1 MILSRLKTGV
11 FSLAL
16 ASLLALL
23 ATASGA
29 SAGVRL
35 NGVDF
40 GAYPAVGATV
50 LTSVPSTVAPTL
62 LENGR
67 PVVGLRATN
76 LGRSKNVVLALDT
89 SRSMAGKP
97 LAEAAAAATAFV
109 ASKPASDRIAL
120 VTFGQHA
127 AQQGPFSTATI
138 DSDNALRTLA
148 VGANSGT
155 ALWDAVDLSARLLAS
170 QQGGRVVVLLTD
182 GNDVGSQAS
191 ESDALL
197 SLHKAGAVVYPIAF
211 GSHADSTGLKLLASQ
226 TGGSFH
232 AAATS
237 TTLSGIYKSIGRE
250 LRRTWRVRYLTTGR
264 PGDKL
269 ELKASVGKLG
279 TDRTTV
285 TIPDPYGSSS
295 AANGKPSPL
304 LPNGI
309 YGKAGDVL
317 FTLLV
322 ALLVLAAG
330 ILAASTLRGSW
341 LKRRLSPHVEP
352 SRGRAAKHRTG
363 RDRLAM
369 LSGLFR
375 VTESTFAHRRQWR
388 NMQLLL
394 ERADLP
400 LRTVEFT
407 WLLIGSAFV
416 LGLFVA
422 LLGRSAMAIL
432 ASFLIGGLVP
442 YLFVWTKARRR
453 MRAFE
458 DQLPDLLITM
468 AASLKAGHSF
478 KQGIQS
484 VVDEGQDPAA
494 KELRRVLTDTQL
506 GRPMEA
512 ALQETADRIGSKNF
526 SFVIT
531 AVNIQRQVGGSL
543 AGLFDMVA
551 DTVRDRQQFA
561 RKIRSLTAM
570 GRMAAY
576 VLIGLPFF
584 IAISMSLL
592 NPTYMDPLFH
602 THTGHMLMM
611 VGLTMMAFGSLVLK
625 KIVSFKG

>member
-1 MILSRLKTGV
+1 MRLLRLV
-11 FSLAL
+11 LA
-16 ASLLALL
+16 AAALVAL
-23 ATASGA
+23 TVPAAAG
-29 SAGVRL
+29 AGVRL

-40 GAYPAVGATV
+40 GVYPAVRATV
-50 LTSVPSTVAPTL
+50 VTSVPSTAPPRL
-62 LENGR
+62 LENGQ
-67 PVVGLRATN
+67 PVVGLQAVN

-109 ASKPASDRIAL
+109 ATKPSSDRIAL
-120 VTFGQHA
+120 VTFGQRA
-127 AQQGPFSTATI
+127 SLQGPFSTSTI

-170 QQGGRVVVLLTD
+170 QAGGRVVVLLTD
-182 GNDVGSQAS
+182 GNDVGSRAS

-197 SLHKAGAVVYPIAF
+197 SLHKAGVVVYPIAF
-211 GSHADSTGLKLLASQ
+211 GSHADSSGLERLASS

-232 AAATS
+232 TASTS
-237 TTLSGIYKSIGRE
+237 ATLSGIYSSIGRE
-250 LRRTWRVRYLTTGR
+250 LRRTWRVRYLTTAR

-269 ELKASVGKLG
+269 ELTASVGKLG
-279 TDRTTV
+279 SDKTSV
-285 TIPDPYGSSS
+285 SVPGSGS
-295 AANGKPSPL
+295 ATNGKPSPL
-304 LPNGI
+304 LPDSF
-309 YGKAGDVL
+309 YGRAGDLL
-317 FTLLV
+317 FTVLA

-341 LKRRLSPHVEP
+341 LKRRLAAHVEP

-363 RDRLAM
+363 RERLAM

-375 VTESTFAHRRQWR
+375 VTESTFGHRRQWR
-388 NMQLLL
+388 NLQLLL

-400 LRTVEFT
+400 LRTVEFA
-407 WLLIGSAFV
+407 WLLIGCSFV
-416 LGLFVA
+416 LA
-422 LLGRSAMAIL
+422 LLAAIINGGALAIL
-432 ASFLIGGLVP
+432 ASFLVGGFVP
-442 YLFVWTKARRR
+442 YLVVWMKARKRV
-453 MRAFE
+453 RAFE

-484 VVDEGQDPAA
+484 VVDEGQEPAA

-512 ALQETADRIGSKNF
+512 ALQETAERIGSKNF

-576 VLIGLPFF
+576 VLVGLPFF
-584 IAISMSLL
+584 IALAMTVL

-602 THTGHMLMM
+602 SHTGHMLIML
-611 VGLTMMAFGSLVLK
+611 GLTMMAFGSLVLK

>member
-1 MILSRLKTGV
+1 MRLLRLV
-11 FSLAL
+11 LA
-16 ASLLALL
+16 AAALVAL
-23 ATASGA
+23 TVPAAAG
-29 SAGVRL
+29 AGVRL

-40 GAYPAVGATV
+40 GAYPAVRATV
-50 LTSVPSTVAPTL
+50 VTSVPSTAPPKL

-67 PVVGLRATN
+67 PVVGLQAVN

-109 ASKPASDRIAL
+109 ATKPSSDRIAL
-120 VTFGQHA
+120 VTFGQRA
-127 AQQGPFSTATI
+127 SLQGPFSTSTI

-170 QQGGRVVVLLTD
+170 QPGGRVVVLLTD
-182 GNDVGSQAS
+182 GNDVGSRAS

-197 SLHKAGAVVYPIAF
+197 SLHKAGVVVYPIAF
-211 GSHADSTGLKLLASQ
+211 GSHADSSGLERLASS

-232 AAATS
+232 TASTS
-237 TTLSGIYKSIGRE
+237 ATLSGIYSSIGRE
-250 LRRTWRVRYLTTGR
+250 LRRTWRVRYLTTAR

-269 ELKASVGKLG
+269 ELKASVGRLG
-279 TDRTTV
+279 SDTTSV
-285 TIPDPYGSSS
+285 SVPGSGS
-295 AANGKPSPL
+295 ATSDKPSPL
-304 LPNGI
+304 LPDSF
-309 YGKAGDVL
+309 YGRAGDLL
-317 FTLLV
+317 FTVLA

-341 LKRRLSPHVEP
+341 LKRRLAAHVEP

-363 RDRLAM
+363 RERLAM

-375 VTESTFAHRRQWR
+375 VTESTFGHRRQWR
-388 NMQLLL
+388 NLQLLL

-400 LRTVEFT
+400 LRTVEFA
-407 WLLIGSAFV
+407 WLLIGCSFV
-416 LGLFVA
+416 LAVLAAIINGGA
-422 LLGRSAMAIL
+422 LAIL
-432 ASFLIGGLVP
+432 ASFLVGGFVP
-442 YLFVWTKARRR
+442 YLVVWMKARRR
-453 MRAFE
+453 VRAFE

-484 VVDEGQDPAA
+484 VVDEGQEPAA

-512 ALQETADRIGSKNF
+512 ALQETAERIGSKNF

-576 VLIGLPFF
+576 VLVGLPFF
-584 IAISMSLL
+584 IALAMTVL

-602 THTGHMLMM
+602 SHTGHMLIML
-611 VGLTMMAFGSLVLK
+611 GLTMMAFGSLVLK

>member
-1 MILSRLKTGV
+1 MRLLRLV
-11 FSLAL
+11 LA
-16 ASLLALL
+16 AAALVAL
-23 ATASGA
+23 TVPAAAG
-29 SAGVRL
+29 AGVRL

-40 GAYPAVGATV
+40 GAYPAVRATV
-50 LTSVPSTVAPTL
+50 VTSVPSAAQPRL
-62 LENGR
+62 FENGR
-67 PVVGLRATN
+67 PVVGLQAVN

-109 ASKPASDRIAL
+109 ATKPSSDRIAL
-120 VTFGQHA
+120 VTFGQRA
-127 AQQGPFSTATI
+127 SLQGPFSTSTI

-170 QQGGRVVVLLTD
+170 QPGGRVVVLLTD
-182 GNDVGSQAS
+182 GNDVGSRAS

-197 SLHKAGAVVYPIAF
+197 SLHKAGVVVYPIAF
-211 GSHADSTGLKLLASQ
+211 GSHADSSGLERLASS

-232 AAATS
+232 TASTS
-237 TTLSGIYKSIGRE
+237 ATLSGIYSSIGRE
-250 LRRTWRVRYLTTGR
+250 LRRTWRVRYLTTAR

-269 ELKASVGKLG
+269 ELKASAGKLG
-279 TDRTTV
+279 SDKTSV
-285 TIPDPYGSSS
+285 SVPGSGS
-295 AANGKPSPL
+295 ATSDKPSPL
-304 LPNGI
+304 LPDSF
-309 YGKAGDVL
+309 YGRAGDLL
-317 FTLLV
+317 FTVLA

-341 LKRRLSPHVEP
+341 LKRRLAAHVEP

-363 RDRLAM
+363 RERLAM

-388 NMQLLL
+388 NLQLLL

-400 LRTVEFT
+400 LRTVEFA
-407 WLLIGSAFV
+407 WLLIGCSFV
-416 LGLFVA
+416 LGVLAAIINGGA
-422 LLGRSAMAIL
+422 LAIL
-432 ASFLIGGLVP
+432 ASFLVGGFVP
-442 YLFVWTKARRR
+442 YLVVWMKARRR
-453 MRAFE
+453 VRAFE

-484 VVDEGQDPAA
+484 VVDEGQEPAA

-584 IAISMSLL
+584 IAISMTVL

-602 THTGHMLMM
+602 SHTGHMLIML
-611 VGLTMMAFGSLVLK
+611 GLTMMAFGSLVLK

>member
-1 MILSRLKTGV
+1 MRPPR
-11 FSLAL
+11 LAL
-16 ASLLALL
+16 AGAALVAL
-23 ATASGA
+23 SVPVAAGA
-29 SAGVRL
+29 GIRL

-40 GAYPAVGATV
+40 GAYPAVRATV
-50 LTSVPSTVAPTL
+50 VTSVPSAAPPRL

-67 PVVGLRATN
+67 SVVGLQAVN

-109 ASKPASDRIAL
+109 ATKPSSDRIAL
-120 VTFGQHA
+120 VTFGQRA
-127 AQQGPFSTATI
+127 SQQGPFSTSTI

-170 QQGGRVVVLLTD
+170 QPGGRVVVLLTD
-182 GNDVGSQAS
+182 GNDVGSRAS

-197 SLHKAGAVVYPIAF
+197 SLHKAGVVVYPIAF
-211 GSHADSTGLKLLASQ
+211 GSHADSSGLKRLARS

-232 AAATS
+232 TASTS
-237 TTLSGIYKSIGRE
+237 ATLSGIYSSIGRE
-250 LRRTWRVRYLTTGR
+250 LRRTWRVRYLTTAR

-269 ELKASVGKLG
+269 ELKASVGRLG
-279 TDRTTV
+279 SDTTSV
-285 TIPDPYGSSS
+285 SVPGNGS
-295 AANGKPSPL
+295 ATNGKPSPL
-304 LPNGI
+304 LPDSF
-309 YGKAGDVL
+309 YGRAGDLFFTVL
-317 FTLLV
+317 A

-341 LKRRLSPHVEP
+341 LKRRLAAHVEP
-352 SRGRAAKHRTG
+352 SRSRAAKHRTG
-363 RDRLAM
+363 RERLAM

-375 VTESTFAHRRQWR
+375 LTESTFAHRRQWR

-400 LRTVEFT
+400 LRTVEFA
-407 WLLIGSAFV
+407 WLLIGCSFV
-416 LGLFVA
+416 LAVFAAIISGGA
-422 LLGRSAMAIL
+422 LPIL
-432 ASFLIGGLVP
+432 ACFLVGGFVP
-442 YLFVWTKARRR
+442 YLVVWMKARRR

-576 VLIGLPFF
+576 VLVGLPFF
-584 IAISMSLL
+584 IALAMTVL
-592 NPTYMDPLFH
+592 NRTYMAPLFD
-602 THTGHMLMM
+602 THTGHMLIMA
-611 VGLTMMAFGSLVLK
+611 GLTMMAFGSLVLK

>member
-1 MILSRLKTGV
+1 MRLLRLV
-11 FSLAL
+11 LA
-16 ASLLALL
+16 AAALVAL
-23 ATASGA
+23 TVPVAAGA
-29 SAGVRL
+29 GIRL

-40 GAYPAVGATV
+40 GAYPAVRATV
-50 LTSVPSTVAPTL
+50 VTSVPSAAPPRL

-67 PVVGLRATN
+67 PVVGLQAVN

-109 ASKPASDRIAL
+109 ATKPSSDRIAL
-120 VTFGQHA
+120 VTFGQRA
-127 AQQGPFSTATI
+127 SQQGPFSTSTI

-155 ALWDAVDLSARLLAS
+155 ALWDAVDLSARLLAG
-170 QQGGRVVVLLTD
+170 QPGGRVVVLLTD
-182 GNDVGSQAS
+182 GNDVGSRAS

-197 SLHKAGAVVYPIAF
+197 SLHKAGVVVYPIAF
-211 GSHADSTGLKLLASQ
+211 GSHADSSGLERLASS

-232 AAATS
+232 TASTS
-237 TTLSGIYKSIGRE
+237 ATLSGIYSSIGRE
-250 LRRTWRVRYLTTGR
+250 LRRTWRVRYLTTAR

-269 ELKASVGKLG
+269 ELKASAGKLG
-279 TDRTTV
+279 SDKTSV
-285 TIPDPYGSSS
+285 SVPGSGS
-295 AANGKPSPL
+295 ATSDKPSPL
-304 LPNGI
+304 LPDSF
-309 YGKAGDVL
+309 YGRAGDLL
-317 FTLLV
+317 FTVLA

-341 LKRRLSPHVEP
+341 LKRRLAAHVEP

-363 RDRLAM
+363 RERLAM
-369 LSGLFR
+369 LGGLFR
-375 VTESTFAHRRQWR
+375 VTESTFGHRRQWR
-388 NMQLLL
+388 NLQLLL

-400 LRTVEFT
+400 LRTVEFA
-407 WLLIGSAFV
+407 WLLIGCSFV
-416 LGLFVA
+416 LGVLAAIINGGA
-422 LLGRSAMAIL
+422 LAIL
-432 ASFLIGGLVP
+432 ASFLVGGFVP
-442 YLFVWTKARRR
+442 YLVVWMKARRR
-453 MRAFE
+453 VRAFE

-484 VVDEGQDPAA
+484 VVDEGQEPAA

-576 VLIGLPFF
+576 VLVGLPFF
-584 IAISMSLL
+584 IALALTVL
-592 NPTYMDPLFH
+592 NRTYMEPLFN
-602 THTGHMLMM
+602 THTGHMLIMA
-611 VGLTMMAFGSLVLK
+611 GLTMMAFGSLILK

>member
-1 MILSRLKTGV
+1 MRPLRLVLAGAALVALSV
-11 FSLAL
+11 PVA
-16 ASLLALL
+16 A
-23 ATASGA
+23 GA
-29 SAGVRL
+29 GIRL

-40 GAYPAVGATV
+40 GAYPAVRATV
-50 LTSVPSTVAPTL
+50 VTSAPSAAPPRL

-67 PVVGLRATN
+67 PVVGLQAVN

-109 ASKPASDRIAL
+109 ATKPSSDRIAL
-120 VTFGQHA
+120 VTFGQRA
-127 AQQGPFSTATI
+127 SQQGPFSTSTI

-170 QQGGRVVVLLTD
+170 QPGGRVVVLLTD
-182 GNDVGSQAS
+182 GNDVGSRAS
-191 ESDALL
+191 ESDAIL
-197 SLHKAGAVVYPIAF
+197 SLHKAGVVVYPIAF
-211 GSHADSTGLKLLASQ
+211 GSRADSSGLERLASS

-232 AAATS
+232 TASTS
-237 TTLSGIYKSIGRE
+237 ATLSGIYSSIGRE
-250 LRRTWRVRYLTTGR
+250 LRRTWRVRYLTTAR

-269 ELKASVGKLG
+269 ELKASLG
-279 TDRTTV
+279 RLGSDTTSV
-285 TIPDPYGSSS
+285 SVPGSGS
-295 AANGKPSPL
+295 ATKDKPSPL
-304 LPNGI
+304 LPDAF
-309 YGKAGDVL
+309 YGKAGDLL
-317 FTLLV
+317 FTVLA

-341 LKRRLSPHVEP
+341 LKRRVAAHVEP

-363 RDRLAM
+363 RERLAM

-388 NMQLLL
+388 NLQLLL

-400 LRTVEFT
+400 LRTVEFA
-407 WLLIGSAFV
+407 WLLIGCSFV
-416 LGLFVA
+416 LAVLAAIISGGA
-422 LLGRSAMAIL
+422 LAIL
-432 ASFLIGGLVP
+432 ACFLIGGFVP
-442 YLFVWTKARRR
+442 YLVVWMKAKRR

-494 KELRRVLTDTQL
+494 KELRRVITDTQL
-506 GRPMEA
+506 GRPMDA

-584 IAISMSLL
+584 IALAMTVL

-602 THTGHMLMM
+602 THTGHMLIMG
-611 VGLTMMAFGSLVLK
+611 GLTMMAFGSLILK

>member
-1 MILSRLKTGV
+1 MRPLRLVLAGATLVALSVPVAAG
-11 FSLAL
+11 
-16 ASLLALL
+16 
-23 ATASGA
+23 
-29 SAGVRL
+29 AGVRL

-40 GAYPAVGATV
+40 GAYPAVRATV
-50 LTSVPSTVAPTL
+50 VTSVPSAAQPRL

-67 PVVGLRATN
+67 PVVGLQAVN

-109 ASKPASDRIAL
+109 ATKPSSDRIAL
-120 VTFGQHA
+120 VTFGQRA
-127 AQQGPFSTATI
+127 SQQGPFSTSTI

-170 QQGGRVVVLLTD
+170 QPGGRVVVLLTD
-182 GNDVGSQAS
+182 GNDVGSRAS
-191 ESDALL
+191 ESDAIL
-197 SLHKAGAVVYPIAF
+197 SLHKAGVVVYPIAF
-211 GSHADSTGLKLLASQ
+211 GSRADSSGLERLASS

-232 AAATS
+232 TASTS
-237 TTLSGIYKSIGRE
+237 ATLSGIYSSIGRE
-250 LRRTWRVRYLTTGR
+250 LRRTWRVRYLTTAR

-269 ELKASVGKLG
+269 ALQASVGKLG
-279 TDRTTV
+279 SDKTSV
-285 TIPDPYGSSS
+285 SVPGSGS
-295 AANGKPSPL
+295 ATNDKPSPL
-304 LPNGI
+304 LPDSF
-309 YGKAGDVL
+309 YGRAGDLL
-317 FTLLV
+317 FTVLA

-341 LKRRLSPHVEP
+341 LKRRVAAHVEP

-363 RDRLAM
+363 RERLAM

-388 NMQLLL
+388 NLQLLL

-400 LRTVEFT
+400 LRTVEFA
-407 WLLIGSAFV
+407 WLLIGCSFV
-416 LGLFVA
+416 LA
-422 LLGRSAMAIL
+422 LLAAIISGGALAIL
-432 ASFLIGGLVP
+432 ACFLVGGFVP
-442 YLFVWTKARRR
+442 YLVVWMKAKRR

-494 KELRRVLTDTQL
+494 KELRRVITDTQL

-576 VLIGLPFF
+576 VLVGLPFF
-584 IAISMSLL
+584 IALSMTVL

-602 THTGHMLMM
+602 THTGHMLIMG
-611 VGLTMMAFGSLVLK
+611 GLTMMAFGSLILK

>member
-1 MILSRLKTGV
+1 MSRKRGAFWLGLVTG
-11 FSLAL
+11 LAAL
-16 ASLLALL
+16 A
-23 ATASGA
+23 TTTGTA
-29 SAGVRL
+29 SAGVRV

-40 GAYPAVGATV
+40 GAYPQVRTTV
-50 LTSVPSTVAPTL
+50 VTSAFSSTQPSL
-62 LENGR
+62 FENGQR
-67 PVVGLRATN
+67 VVGLQAVN
-76 LGRSKNVVLALDT
+76 LGRCKNVVLALDT

-97 LAEAAAAATAFV
+97 LVGAATAATAFV
-109 ASKPASDRIAL
+109 AAKPACDRVAL

-127 AQQGPFSTATI
+127 SQQGPFSTSTI
-138 DSDNALRTLA
+138 DADNTLRTLA

-182 GNDVGSQAS
+182 GDDVGSRAS
-191 ESDALL
+191 ENDAIL

-211 GSHADSTGLKLLASQ
+211 GSHADSSGLERLARE

-237 TTLSGIYKSIGRE
+237 TTLSGIYRSIGLE
-250 LRRTWRVRYLTTGR
+250 LRRTWRVRYLTTAR

-269 ELKASVGKLG
+269 ELKASVGRLG
-279 TDRTTV
+279 SDTTSV
-285 TIPDPYGSSS
+285 TVPGNSDT
-295 AANGKPSPL
+295 NGKPSPL
-304 LPNGI
+304 LPDWF
-309 YGKAGDVL
+309 YGKGGDLL
-317 FTLLV
+317 FTLL
-322 ALLVLAAG
+322 AGLLVLAAA
-330 ILAASTLRGSW
+330 ILAVSTLRGSS
-341 LKRRLSPHVEP
+341 LKRRVAAHVKP
-352 SRGRAAKHRTG
+352 SRGRAAKNRSG
-363 RDRLAM
+363 RERLAM
-369 LSGLFR
+369 LSGVFR
-375 VTESTFAHRRQWR
+375 VTENTFAHRRQWR
-388 NMQLLL
+388 NLQLLL

-400 LRTVEFT
+400 LRTVEFA
-407 WLLIGSAFV
+407 WLLIGSSFV
-416 LGLFVA
+416 LGLLAAIVSGGA
-422 LLGRSAMAIL
+422 LAIL
-432 ASFLIGGLVP
+432 ACFVIGGFVP
-442 YLFVWTKARRR
+442 YLFVWMKARRR

-484 VVDEGQDPAA
+484 VVDEGQEPAA

-506 GRPMEA
+506 GRPMES

-576 VLIGLPFF
+576 VLVGLPFF
-584 IAISMSLL
+584 IALAMTVL

-602 THTGHMLMM
+602 THTGHMLIMF
-611 VGLTMMAFGSLVLK
+611 GLTMMAFGSLILK

>member
-1 MILSRLKTGV
+1 MRLLRLV
-11 FSLAL
+11 LA
-16 ASLLALL
+16 AAALVAL
-23 ATASGA
+23 TIPAAAG
-29 SAGVRL
+29 AGVRL

-40 GAYPAVGATV
+40 GAYPAVRATV
-50 LTSVPSTVAPTL
+50 VTSVPSTAPPKL

-67 PVVGLRATN
+67 PVVGLQAVN

-109 ASKPASDRIAL
+109 ATKPSSDRIAL
-120 VTFGQHA
+120 VTFGQRA
-127 AQQGPFSTATI
+127 SLQGPFSTSTI

-170 QQGGRVVVLLTD
+170 QPGGRVVVLLTD
-182 GNDVGSQAS
+182 GNDVGSRAS

-197 SLHKAGAVVYPIAF
+197 SLHKAGVVVYPIAF
-211 GSHADSTGLKLLASQ
+211 GSHADSSGLERLASS

-232 AAATS
+232 TASTS
-237 TTLSGIYKSIGRE
+237 ATLSGIYSSIGRE
-250 LRRTWRVRYLTTGR
+250 LRRTWRVRYLTTAR

-269 ELKASVGKLG
+269 ELKASVGRLG
-279 TDRTTV
+279 SDTTSV
-285 TIPDPYGSSS
+285 SVPGSGS
-295 AANGKPSPL
+295 ATNGKPSPL
-304 LPNGI
+304 LPDAF
-309 YGKAGDVL
+309 YGRAGDLL
-317 FTLLV
+317 FTVLA

-341 LKRRLSPHVEP
+341 LKRRLAAHVEP

-363 RDRLAM
+363 RERLAM

-375 VTESTFAHRRQWR
+375 VTESTFGHRRQWR
-388 NMQLLL
+388 NLQLLL

-400 LRTVEFT
+400 LRTVEFA
-407 WLLIGSAFV
+407 WLLIGCSFV
-416 LGLFVA
+416 LAVLAAIINGGA
-422 LLGRSAMAIL
+422 LAIL
-432 ASFLIGGLVP
+432 ACFLVGGFVP
-442 YLFVWTKARRR
+442 YLVVWMKARRR
-453 MRAFE
+453 VRAFE

-484 VVDEGQDPAA
+484 VVDEGQEPAA

-512 ALQETADRIGSKNF
+512 ALQETAERIGSKNF

-576 VLIGLPFF
+576 VLVGLPFF
-584 IAISMSLL
+584 IALAMTVL

-602 THTGHMLMM
+602 SHTGHMLIML
-611 VGLTMMAFGSLVLK
+611 GLTMMAFGSLVLK

>member
-1 MILSRLKTGV
+1 MTRKTGV
-11 FSLAL
+11 FLVALVSSVAAL
-16 ASLLALL
+16 AT
-23 ATASGA
+23 TASTA

-50 LTSVPSTVAPTL
+50 LTSVPSAVAPTL

-76 LGRSKNVVLALDT
+76 LGRCKNVVLALDT
-89 SRSMAGKP
+89 SRSMAGTP
-97 LAEAAAAATAFV
+97 LAKAATAATAFV
-109 ASKPASDRIAL
+109 AAKPTCDRIAL

-182 GNDVGSQAS
+182 GNDVGSRAS
-191 ESDALL
+191 ESNALL

-237 TTLSGIYKSIGRE
+237 TTLSGIYKSIGLE
-250 LRRTWRVRYLTTGR
+250 LRRTWRVRYLTTAR

-269 ELKASVGKLG
+269 ELKASVGRLG

-330 ILAASTLRGSW
+330 ILAASTLRGSY
-341 LKRRLSPHVEP
+341 LKRRLSPHV
-352 SRGRAAKHRTG
+352 
-363 RDRLAM
+363 
-369 LSGLFR
+369 
-375 VTESTFAHRRQWR
+375 
-388 NMQLLL
+388 
-394 ERADLP
+394 
-400 LRTVEFT
+400 
-407 WLLIGSAFV
+407 
-416 LGLFVA
+416 
-422 LLGRSAMAIL
+422 
-432 ASFLIGGLVP
+432 
-442 YLFVWTKARRR
+442 
-453 MRAFE
+453 
-458 DQLPDLLITM
+458 
-468 AASLKAGHSF
+468 
-478 KQGIQS
+478 
-484 VVDEGQDPAA
+484 
-494 KELRRVLTDTQL
+494 
-506 GRPMEA
+506 
-512 ALQETADRIGSKNF
+512 
-526 SFVIT
+526 
-531 AVNIQRQVGGSL
+531 
-543 AGLFDMVA
+543 
-551 DTVRDRQQFA
+551 
-561 RKIRSLTAM
+561 
-570 GRMAAY
+570 
-576 VLIGLPFF
+576 
-584 IAISMSLL
+584 
-592 NPTYMDPLFH
+592 
-602 THTGHMLMM
+602 
-611 VGLTMMAFGSLVLK
+611 
-625 KIVSFKG
+625 